1 MRVLDNRGSESW
13 SSVACGID
21 WVTANAAATG
31 IKVANMSL
39 GGSGADDGNCGKSN
53 NDALHK
59 AICNAVATGVAYVVA
74 AGNSNVDM
82 KDFVP
87 AAYDEVLSV
96 TAVADFNGRP
106 GGSAAATCRAD
117 GDDTAA
123 DFSNWTTVGH
133 RDADHTIAAPGVCIT
148 STWKDG
154 GYNTISGTSM
164 AAPHVAGTAALCLA
178 GPLRHDVAGRAHG
191 EAAHRRGGAARS
203 LRLRGGSAP
212 RDDRA
217 GSRYYGYLEY
227 AGGY

>member
-1 MRVLDNRGSESW
+1 M
-13 SSVACGID
+13 
-21 WVTANAAATG
+21 
-31 IKVANMSL
+31 
-39 GGSGADDGNCGKSN
+39 
-53 NDALHK
+53 
-59 AICNAVATGVAYVVA
+59 AYVVA

-106 GGSAAATCRAD
+106 GGAAATTCRAD
-117 GDDTAA
+117 GDDTA

-148 STWKDG
+148 PTWKDG
-154 GYNTISGTSM
+154 GYNTISGRAWPRPMSP
-164 AAPHVAGTAALCLA
+164 APPRAALPR
-178 GPLRHDVAGRAHG
+178 GPLRHDVAGELMASCAPPTRRRSPLYGFA
-191 EAAHRRGGAARS
+191 EDPHRVTS
-203 LRLRGGSAP
+203 
-212 RDDRA
+212 A